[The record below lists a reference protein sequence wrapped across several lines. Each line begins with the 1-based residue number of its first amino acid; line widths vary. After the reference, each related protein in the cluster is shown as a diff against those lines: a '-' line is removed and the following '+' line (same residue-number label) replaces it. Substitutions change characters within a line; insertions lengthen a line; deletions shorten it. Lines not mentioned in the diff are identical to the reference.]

1 MGREPIEISE
11 AKDAKMAITYRIDT
25 ANKLIRTECVG
36 YVTLAE
42 VIAHFR
48 ELEAD
53 PDCPPHVDVLLDVTE
68 EVTVPS
74 SDELRNVALAI
85 GAIRRKV
92 EFGFCALVASTNVL
106 FGMMRMF
113 EVFTEKYFQETRAFR
128 TLPEAEAWLASKRP
142 ASAGSTSTGA

>member
-1 MGREPIEISE
+1 MVKMPI
-11 AKDAKMAITYRIDT
+11 AYRIDT
-25 ANKLIRTECVG
+25 AHKLIRTECVG

-42 VIAHFR
+42 VITHFR

-53 PDCPPHVDVLLDVTE
+53 PNCPPHADVLLDVTE
-68 EVTVPS
+68 EVTIPS

-85 GAIRRKV
+85 AGIRRKV
-92 EFGFCALVASTNVL
+92 EFRLCAIVASTNAL

-142 ASAGSTSTGA
+142 ASTGLTSTGA